1 MNPNIELIERYL
13 SGDLSNAEKENFE
26 QALAQ
31 DPELQRQLE
40 QVKQLK
46 EGIQYMAL
54 KDLIGKG
61 FKKFKLWKRV
71 KLISLLTIITAAL
84 FFAAAYAY
92 HFSQGEEYAY
102 YIRLINNFKKSHTLH
117 VQTTSQDSLAFVK
130 DHSEQMLSTDLEL
143 QYVSMDNDLD
153 TIIESRNGMIILIPA
168 GALVD
173 EQGETV
179 KGKVTYAFQEALEPE
194 QIMLAGL
201 STTSDGKLL
210 ETGGMFQIAAHQNGK
225 LLKINPD
232 KKIMIKIPADHQKP
246 NMQLFKGEKNKD
258 GRINWVNPQP
268 LSPDLIPV
276 DIESLDFYPPNY
288 IKALND
294 LGLYRH
300 DKKYLDSLYY
310 SFSGRKPD
318 DCCIYPRIEPVTIQ
332 TIWKP
337 KFNNTLL
344 ATKEFE
350 ERLRYLHKTC
360 QNKALELYINN
371 LNKNLHEVDSMVARM
386 LDEEEHR
393 TQFETFASQRLG
405 KVRMNATMA
414 KLLSKFYTLKKQR
427 NKEVLEESYI
437 SFRNRKKAMELELEK
452 LENKGQKLW
461 EDRIAEVLR
470 EEIKF
475 NTASVYKQ
483 LGLKPCEKQ
492 TVASYYTVEISNLD
506 IYNIDRFVDDVST
519 NRTSGSY
526 TLNGKTAYVKYKEC
540 SVEDVVADTFDKV
553 LAYFIPNEV
562 QSYILA
568 ERSGNLFK
576 ARLNE
581 GMTYNFLEIKIAD
594 NKYYLE
600 EGILNSSCEL
610 EKSYCRQVQK
620 DELQKILSKIQQKN
634 QARAI
639 FQEFE
644 NQAST
649 LFLEKMIEKIQVDQH
664 NIDHLEGKIFP
675 CEGRSQ
681 VNRESDSKIH
691 QLDNPCHGK
700 ELYENNCTSCHT
712 LHKTMVGPALN
723 GILERR
729 SMEWIIAWVKNPA
742 KIIASG
748 DPYAK
753 KLAADYQSAGVM
765 TAFGAMSDQDIKDI
779 IAFVS
784 CNNDDSLD
792 LSQN

>member
-13 SGDLSNAEKENFE
+13 SGDLSNAEKETFE

-31 DPELQRQLE
+31 DPELQTQLE

-46 EGIQYMAL
+46 EGIQYKAL
-54 KDLIGKG
+54 KDSIGKG
-61 FKKFKLWKRV
+61 FKKFKFWKTV
-71 KLISLLTIITAAL
+71 KFVAITAAVTVAIVVGTYL
-84 FFAAAYAY
+84 ALRKT
-92 HFSQGEEYAY
+92 H
-102 YIRLINNFKKSHTLH
+102 HTAFYP
-117 VQTTSQDSLAFVK
+117 TTNSDSLSFVK

-153 TIIESRNGMIILIPA
+153 TIIESRNGVIILIPA

-179 KGKVTYAFQEALEPE
+179 KGKVTYTFQEALEPE

-232 KKIMIKIPADHQKP
+232 RKIMIKVPTDRQKP
-246 NMQLFKGEKNKD
+246 NMQLFKGEKSKD
-258 GRINWVNPQP
+258 GRINWVSPQP

-310 SFSGRKPD
+310 SFSGRKID
-318 DCCIYPRIEPVTIQ
+318 DCCNYPRIEPVTIQ
-332 TIWKP
+332 TIWNP

-371 LNKNLHEVDSMVARM
+371 LNKNLYEVDSMVARM

-427 NKEVLEESYI
+427 NKEVLERSNL
-437 SFRNRKKAMELELEK
+437 SFRKRTEDMTIELEK
-452 LENKGQKLW
+452 LQSKGQKLR
-461 EDRIAEVLR
+461 EERLAEVLR

-492 TVASYYTVEISNLD
+492 TVASYYTVEISILD

-540 SVEDVVADTFDKV
+540 SVEDAVADTFDKV

-568 ERSGNLFK
+568 ERSGNMFK

-581 GMTYNFLEIKIAD
+581 GMTYHFLEIKIVN

-600 EGILNSSCEL
+600 EGILNLSCEL
-610 EKSYCRQVQK
+610 QNSYCRQVQK
-620 DELQKILSKIQQKN
+620 DELQKILSKTLQKN

-649 LFLEKMIEKIQVDQH
+649 LFLEKMIEKIQVSQH

-675 CEGRSQ
+675 CKKRRPLAS
-681 VNRESDSKIH
+681 ESGDGNH
-691 QLDNPCHGK
+691 QMGDPCLGK
-700 ELYENNCTSCHT
+700 ELYENNCASCH
-712 LHKTMVGPALN
+712 KINKIMIGPALN

-729 SMEWIIAWVKNPA
+729 KIEWIIAWVKNPA

-753 KLAADYQSAGVM
+753 KLAADFQSAGVM
-765 TAFGAMSDQDIKDI
+765 TGFGAMSDQDIKDI

-792 LSQN
+792 FE